1 MPIGIVKWFNVQKG
15 VGDDNGEDVFVQISA
30 VEQAGS
36 LVLNDE

>member
-15 VGDDNGEDVFVQISA
+15 VGDDNGEYVFVQILA

-36 LVLNDE
+36 LSLNDE